1 MPCFVPACFL
11 IWFVQRPL
19 SCVFHAT
26 HDILPPGVSHRS
38 RSPRRG
44 GSEGRGT
51 GDVFRERPAA
61 VADDIK
67 AKYGDASGTKL
78 FDDTASGR
86 KDYLKTEEV
95 YSLGG
100 TRR

>member
-1 MPCFVPACFL
+1 MPACSL
-11 IWFVQRPL
+11 IWLVQRLP
-19 SCVFHAT
+19 CHASRVQRAT
-26 HDILPPGVSHRS
+26 CPPPCACYRS

-78 FDDTASGR
+78 FDDKASGR

-100 TRR
+100 SRR